1 MIEGMIEATT
11 KTVANTKTT
20 DMTTEEEIVETIEGE
35 TIIAEEITVI
45 TETGIT
51 VIRETD
57 MRIRTN
63 GIIIISIKIGEEINL
78 LHRMKKNKYK
88 RKRKILS
95 YPLTC
100 SVL

>member
-1 MIEGMIEATT
+1 MIEGMIEVTT
-11 KTVANTKTT
+11 KTEENTKTT
-20 DMTTEEEIVETIEGE
+20 DMTTEEEIVETTAAE

-57 MRIRTN
+57 MRKKGT
-63 GIIIISIKIGEEINL
+63 GIIIISIKIGEETNL

-88 RKRKILS
+88 RKRKVLS